1 MMETAFDSVR
11 DSYDIETLRE
21 IRDHGCA
28 SGVAHDHIY
37 YSDTIK
43 FFDEYEDEIV
53 EYIADVVG
61 GEYNEEIWKRN
72 PCHIAGY
79 KNDTAWCFI
88 EIVAGELVSQY
99 EETTCEELSDSDEYT
114 IDPDGEV
121 VFKADLKD
129 LDTEAINSWRKDSAL
144 DEIDFDFSSKGDTLT
159 AKPLNATTYDA
170 VKELASTPWG
180 QDHLEIISA

>member
-21 IRDHGCA
+21 IRDHGCV

-37 YSDTIK
+37 YKDTIK

-53 EYIADVVG
+53 EYIADTLG
-61 GEYNEEIWKRN
+61 GEFNEELWNNN
-72 PCHIAGY
+72 PCNITGY
-79 KNDTAWCFI
+79 KNDSAWCY
-88 EIVAGELVSQY
+88 VELVASLLVDQY
-99 EETTCEELSDSDEYT
+99 EDITQEELSDS
-114 IDPDGEV
+114 
-121 VFKADLKD
+121 
-129 LDTEAINSWRKDSAL
+129 

-159 AKPLNATTYDA
+159 AKPLNATTYEA